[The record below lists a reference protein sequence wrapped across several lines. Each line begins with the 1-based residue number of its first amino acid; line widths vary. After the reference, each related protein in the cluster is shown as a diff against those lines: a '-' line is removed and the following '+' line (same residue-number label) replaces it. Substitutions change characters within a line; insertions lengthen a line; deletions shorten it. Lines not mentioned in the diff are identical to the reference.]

1 MTLDG
6 ELLRRYAE
14 AGSEDAFGELVRRH
28 LELVYSAAL
37 RQVNGDTHLA
47 QDVAQ
52 TVFTD
57 LARKAAV
64 LSERQVLTGWLYTS
78 THFAAAKAVRTEHR
92 RHAREQE
99 AHAMNELLDSATPD
113 FDWERLSPVLDGLM
127 QELKEPDRDVIL
139 MRYFENRPLV
149 DIGKVLGL
157 SEDTA
162 RKRVDRALEKLR
174 AMVSKQGIGTA
185 VGLGAALSTNAAQV
199 APVGLA
205 AVLTSASMA
214 GVAAETGSAL
224 TLLKAMTMTKIQAGI
239 AGAIVVAGILTPLV
253 IQHRALNSLR
263 GQNIS
268 LRQQVD
274 QAAQLRA
281 ENQRMSNLLAAAESS
296 QSLPPDQF
304 SELLR
309 LRGEAGVQKSE
320 REKLRAELV
329 ARRNSAT
336 SLALRTPASA
346 NYYPKGSWWATA
358 GNATPEAALQ
368 STSWTMAQ
376 AMSQT
381 NLQALLALV
390 GPEMQAEAAKHFAG
404 KSDSEIAAEV
414 ASEAATFA
422 KEEGFRVINKKTIS
436 EDEIVLTFYIDGP
449 DAFGMMP
456 FKRSADGWKVSD
468 TPKKP

>member
-14 AGSEDAFGELVRRH
+14 VGSEDAFGELVRRH

-37 RQVNGDTHLA
+37 RQVNGNTHLA

-64 LSERQVLTGWLYTS
+64 LSQRQVLTGWLYTS

-99 AHAMNELLDSATPD
+99 AHAMNELLDSAAPD
-113 FDWERLSPVLDGLM
+113 FDWEKLSPVLDDLM
-127 QELKEPDRDVIL
+127 QQLKEPDRDVIL
-139 MRYFENRPLV
+139 MRYFENRPLA

-185 VGLGAALSTNAAQV
+185 VGLGAALSTNAVQM

-205 AVLTSASMA
+205 AVLTSASLADAAA
-214 GVAAETGSAL
+214 GAATTL
-224 TLLKAMTMTKIQAGI
+224 TLLKVMTMTKIQAGI

-253 IQHRALNSLR
+253 MQHRALNSLR

-296 QSLPPDQF
+296 QSLPPEQF

-320 REKLRAELV
+320 RDKLRAELA
-329 ARRNSAT
+329 ARRNSAA
-336 SLALRTPASA
+336 SLALRTPATA
-346 NYYPKGSWWATA
+346 NYYPKASWATA

-368 STSWTMAQ
+368 STSWAMAQ
-376 AMSQT
+376 AMAQT
-381 NLQALLALV
+381 NFQALLALV
-390 GPEMQAEAAKHFAG
+390 SPEMRAEAAKHFAG
-404 KSDSEIAAEV
+404 KSDSQIAAEV

-436 EDEIVLTFYIDGP
+436 EDEVVLTFYIDGP

-468 TPKKP
+468 TPKTP